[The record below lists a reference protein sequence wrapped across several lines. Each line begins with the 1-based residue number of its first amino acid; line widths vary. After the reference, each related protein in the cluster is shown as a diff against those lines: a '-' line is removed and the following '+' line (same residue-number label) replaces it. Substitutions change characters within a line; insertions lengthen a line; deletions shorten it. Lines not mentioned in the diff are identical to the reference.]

1 MQRGYL
7 SSRDTLLNSLF
18 GEANNDNV
26 GATMVWEWIAW
37 NLDDVSYD
45 FDVSDDG
52 SNGMHAQINYMNSKV
67 ALRKST
73 THGPQQRPNQLTRRR
88 RVPHM
93 SPNGQSQPE
102 PGYI

>member
-7 SSRDTLLNSLF
+7 SSRDILLNSLF
-18 GEANNDNV
+18 GTANNNNV
-26 GATMVWEWIAW
+26 GGTMVWEWIAW

-67 ALRKST
+67 SLGSLHGC
-73 THGPQQRPNQLTRRR
+73 HGPHDTPVT
-88 RVPHM
+88 
-93 SPNGQSQPE
+93 
-102 PGYI
+102 